1 VSDQWGPPHFS
12 ESTFERDV
20 YFSESTFGGF
30 AYFAGSTFA
39 RIPGFEGVTFEDKA
53 SAEETFRIAKTCS
66 QRQGHY
72 SLAGEY
78 YYKERI
84 ARRKQL
90 PPYSP
95 KRWFEYLLL
104 DGLCGYGER
113 PLRAIRT
120 GLGVLFGLAFLY
132 WRVGHISPSPELFN
146 EPHTLT
152 FLDALYFSVVT
163 FTTLGFGDWRP
174 DASHWIRYIVMSE
187 AFIGAFLMALF
198 IVTFARRMMR

>member
-1 VSDQWGPPHFS
+1 PLRVMETS
-12 ESTFERDV
+12 EEQPFEEEVDFTGSTFERDA
-20 YFSESTFGGF
+20 FFQNATLKK
-30 AYFAGSTFA
+30 
-39 RIPGFEGVTFEDKA
+39 IDKA
-53 SAEETFRIAKTCS
+53 STENFFRIAKTCS
-66 QRQGHY
+66 QRQGEY
-72 SLAGEY
+72 TLAGEY

-90 PPYSP
+90 PGYSP
-95 KRWFEYLLL
+95 KRWLEYLLL

-120 GLGVLFGLAFLY
+120 GLGVLFSLALLY
-132 WRVGHISPSPELFN
+132 WRVGHIFPSPELFN
-146 EPHTLT
+146 EPDHALT

-174 DASHWIRYIVMSE
+174 DPSHWIRYVVMSE